1 MCIVFA
7 LRCSCCHSDRSQD
20 EAAGGE
26 LLRRESAWE
35 FEGAVCGKL
44 DLLAAHYLWGVTGKL
59 LSSLCYYVRQWEI
72 SAAFPLFTYSEV
84 DLHLESQLLSLHATA
99 ARK

>member
-44 DLLAAHYLWGVTGKL
+44 DLLAAHYLWGVTGTTQFTL
-59 LSSLCYYVRQWEI
+59 LCVKSM
-72 SAAFPLFTYSEV
+72 
-84 DLHLESQLLSLHATA
+84 
-99 ARK
+99 

>member
-7 LRCSCCHSDRSQD
+7 LTCSCCHSDRSQD

-26 LLRRESAWE
+26 LLRKESAWE

-44 DLLAAHYLWGVTGKL
+44 DLLAARYLWGVIGKL
-59 LSSLCYYVRQWEI
+59 FSSLCYV
-72 SAAFPLFTYSEV
+72 
-84 DLHLESQLLSLHATA
+84 
-99 ARK
+99 